1 VLDGPRATNVA
12 FVAERAWLVDLLDVI
27 AAGEAAA
34 PERVAAV
41 LARWWSAREERLAAW
56 AMTWD
61 AGAERAALVAD
72 LASEPGLAARLAS
85 APAVVRA
92 EGLARLRRAAPFLR
106 RMIEIRAPEVVRAG
120 AAARCRAALDALDP
134 AIAWPATPPPEIG
147 TTTDAITDAAH
158 ARGEHSIEVIDLHL
172 FAEHMTRAA
181 HAGRP
186 SVGLGE
192 AFGATPEARR
202 FADDGALGAPPPP
215 AYPGLEW
222 RVLAARCDLAFWAS
236 PRVALARTL
245 AVPGAP
251 PRILAFE
258 SSGLVTY
265 AMQGDAIGAAV
276 DESLRRAVAGLGPD
290 DALVSF
296 VWLDTDPAG
305 PWIP

>member
-1 VLDGPRATNVA
+1 VPDGPRATHVA
-12 FVAERAWLVDLLDVI
+12 FVAERAWLADLLDVI

-41 LARWWSAREERLAAW
+41 LARWWSAREERLAARTV
-56 AMTWD
+56 AWD
-61 AGAERAALVAD
+61 ADAERAAL
-72 LASEPGLAARLAS
+72 
-85 APAVVRA
+85 RA
-92 EGLARLRRAAPFLR
+92 EGLARLRRAAPFVR
-106 RMIEIRAPEVVRAG
+106 RMIELRAPEVVRAG
-120 AAARCRAALDALDP
+120 TAARCRAALDALDP